1 MLGKIEGRKRRERK
15 RMRWLDGITD
25 SMDMSLRKLWEMVKD
40 RDASVHWVSKSQTRL
55 SNWTTTRCPFIS
67 DYILQI
73 LVKFPDG
80 INFRHF
86 FHCFWNVHYLANFRH
101 KYWQM
106 HSITHIFF
114 MMLRKSVYIYV
125 HNCVFSFREEEG
137 SIQVRWVMII
147 SQKPSLYYFS

>member
-1 MLGKIEGRKRRERK
+1 MIGWHHWLNGREFKQTLGDGEGQGCACPWGLKE
-15 RMRWLDGITD
+15 G
-25 SMDMSLRKLWEMVKD
+25 
-40 RDASVHWVSKSQTRL
+40 QTQL
-55 SNWTTTRCPFIS
+55 NDWTATRCPFIS

-73 LVKFPDG
+73 LVKLPEG
-80 INFRHF
+80 MNFRHF

-114 MMLRKSVYIYV
+114 VMLRKSVYIYI
-125 HNCVFSFREEEG
+125 HDCVFSFREEEG
-137 SIQVRWVMII
+137 SIQVWWVMII